1 MKVKFTKLAALLLA
15 GVALFATGCTDY
27 EVDIQK
33 VDKKV
38 DNLTTEV
45 NNKIA
50 SLEQQIAGINA
61 TIATLET
68 KAAHDADIQTLR
80 NELAQQKADL
90 QNEFNGKIEK
100 AVADL
105 TAEINKKVN
114 QADYDVD
121 KAKIE
126 KAIKDVNDALDAAKG
141 RIKALED
148 ADYQGQIDAAKD
160 RIKALED
167 AQFQDQIDAA
177 KGRITKLENLLAGDW
192 DGKTVKETIDAVAQ
206 SVADLETAVNGKI
219 NALEVRV
226 KANEDAIK
234 EINEKTIPALQAQI
248 DTINKETIPAL
259 KKDIQDLKDGK
270 LDKATFEEYKTAT
283 ANTIRLMQ
291 EAIQN
296 LADTKLDK
304 TEFETKVAEILAK
317 FDDYVLKTTFEAFK
331 AIVGTEDELKNFEGT
346 IIGRLKACE
355 ALLAGEWGDK
365 TVKEYIDAEAKKLQ
379 DQLDLIT
386 NKDKTGRL
394 DVLEQ
399 AEADL
404 EKLVKETILPQ
415 VEFALDYVG
424 DYGVGLQ
431 GYIDEGDAWAL
442 EEAKKYTD
450 SQIKLVMET
459 VYDLYYELYDVI
471 QQLASRIQSIVYVP
485 DYDDLKITSNMAAV
499 TQEGVEGVM
508 YMDQPTEVTYKILP
522 AMYAAA
528 VADNFEDLLAFDVKT
543 VKTRA
548 DEDAPVEPAFQI
560 LKAEKDANID
570 ENGLVTFTVLPV
582 NVASAAFAATDIPVE
597 FNAVFGNV
605 VNVFGFDIPYLWADG
620 EYVYP
625 VVKEEDLE
633 AYLARTAF
641 AASLRF
647 VNQDVVVPSDHREGD
662 VEYSEEYNE
671 VASTYN
677 VLFPAVSD
685 KFDIGVYKPV
695 EDEEGNTKLVA
706 VGEEWQKLPYTSL
719 REATEDYAAC
729 VGEPKNQDPKGYRII
744 QDGAI
749 PGIVIEGKD
758 EPMTLE
764 EATAAGYVVPT
775 AEISFDEF
783 TYFKNKTAFD
793 AGSEGNVDEKLFIPT
808 EKVYAEIE
816 MNPEKTPM
824 ERKAALGNVISGN
837 YKMTTAFG
845 VTEFDGQVEIVK
857 PQGEV
862 AAEATI
868 VWTYALDAEVDHNLF
883 YGADGATTYTRVKY
897 PVKLNEED
905 VQYIFDNLP
914 ITFDDFEGVNAE
926 LKVTMPGETE
936 DDDPV
941 DVTDKFIITHD
952 KIVDNG
958 LVVDFEFP
966 GDLWDKVFTVTAVYH
981 LDVADITV
989 NGVVT
994 TVDRNRE
1001 KVVLGPYEHTFVVND
1016 PEEYYDG
1023 YYHWTSDPLYGDIFK
1038 AFNDE
1043 HVINLELNE
1052 DGDFEYDAEKEE
1064 FAVAELEGKLKAAKD
1079 AGTAKGYIDIK
1090 NAEDVDVYAWTMKTV
1105 TPEVLAG
1112 DIFSSGK
1119 RDENDPNL
1127 WLGNTVTRNI
1137 TTYIGEE
1144 VEFSFIFNYKVPDYN
1159 FLHLSYYTF
1168 NTDESQAVP
1177 ENNFIQHYDL
1187 DEWLF
1192 EEQVKTPYDAPLWW
1206 SQVQPSYFNAKK
1218 AEGTNEA
1225 DAQQQV
1231 SNRYA
1236 LADYDVKYINL
1247 AELAFNVVDENDEII
1262 DNADLAALGLEI
1274 KFEYKDS
1281 TKLNNL
1287 TPEEIAEHPDW
1298 EGKLPVPDQ
1307 KVGTPEF
1314 LLYKSLWVDN
1324 TTFYYLTNEHPW
1336 IPARGVMTLTVG
1348 TVGQGGYKFPV
1359 ATRFDFAKDAAK
1371 YEGVTLD
1378 YSNYAMVRWTPFQ
1391 KGTADGFTIV
1401 LDENKIYAE
1410 PLFKGM
1416 NLKDRR
1422 PHDTSFF
1429 VIQDG
1434 KWVEGNAAADAT
1446 AASNK
1451 NGYLT
1456 GVNSKEAYH
1465 IEEDFDY
1472 NEVEL
1477 PAELRKIMKIKYSAD
1492 GVTFVDKEQAT
1503 DKMVPYI
1510 YFDYTSEVEFRGEVV
1525 LNVLVKLQN
1534 PWQEE
1539 LVFNYDIKIK
1549 GVR

>member
-50 SLEQQIAGINA
+50 SLDQQIAGINA

-68 KAAHDADIQTLR
+68 KAAHDADIQSLRTALETLESALR
-80 NELAQQKADL
+80 AALD
-90 QNEFNGKIEK
+90 GK
-100 AVADL
+100 
-105 TAEINKKVN
+105 
-114 QADYDVD
+114 VD
-121 KAKIE
+121 KDVYNAKIQ
-126 KAIKDVNDALDAAKG
+126 DLDALDELFK
-141 RIKALED
+141 
-148 ADYQGQIDAAKD
+148 GQIADLYGKLDTTNQA
-160 RIKALED
+160 
-167 AQFQDQIDAA
+167 
-177 KGRITKLENLLAGDW
+177 IT
-192 DGKTVKETIDAVAQ
+192 
-206 SVADLETAVNGKI
+206 DLETALKGQI
-219 NALEVRV
+219 AALELRV
-226 KANEDAIK
+226 KNNEDAIK
-234 EINEKTIPALQAQI
+234 ELTKEGGVIDQLKARIKTLEDAKTKMEQ
-248 DTINKETIPAL
+248 
-259 KKDIQDLKDGK
+259 DIQNLQDGK
-270 LDKATFEEYKTAT
+270 LDKATFEEYKKETAGT
-283 ANTIRLMQ
+283 IADMKKAIGELAKLNTTNKTSLVD
-291 EAIQN
+291 AIN
-296 LADTKLDK
+296 
-304 TEFETKVAEILAK
+304 EVVAK
-317 FDDYVLKTTFEAFK
+317 FDDYVLKTTFEEFVKIAATKEELALVK
-331 AIVGTEDELKNFEGT
+331 AELEGRIEDCEDLLKT
-346 IIGRLKACE
+346 
-355 ALLAGEWGDK
+355 
-365 TVKEYIDAEAKKLQ
+365 
-379 DQLDLIT
+379 IT
-386 NKDKTGRL
+386 NDEKTGRL
-394 DVLEQ
+394 DILEK

-415 VEFALDYVG
+415 IQFAIDYKG
-424 DYGVGLQ
+424 TYGNGLK
-431 GYIDEGDAWAL
+431 GYIDDGDAWAL

-471 QQLASRIQSIVYVP
+471 QQLATRIQSIVYVP

-508 YMDQPTEVTYKILP
+508 YMDQPTAITYKILP
-522 AMYAAA
+522 AKYAAA
-528 VADNFEDLLAFDVKT
+528 VADNFEKLLVFDVKT
-543 VKTRA
+543 VNTRA
-548 DEDAPVEPAFQI
+548 DEGEVSHQPEFQI
-560 LKAEKDANID
+560 TAAEKDANID

-582 NVASAAFAATDIPVE
+582 NVASAAFAATAIPVAFE
-597 FNAVFGNV
+597 AVL
-605 VNVFGFDIPYLWADG
+605 DD
-620 EYVYP
+620 EERVYP
-625 VVKEEDLE
+625 VVKEADLE
-633 AYLARTAF
+633 AYLAREAF

-647 VNQDVVVPSDHREGD
+647 MTPDVVVPVGDHRDGD
-662 VEYSEEYNE
+662 VEYSQEYNE

-677 VLFPAVSD
+677 VLFPAVSNT
-685 KFDIGVYKPV
+685 FEIGVYKP
-695 EDEEGNTKLVA
+695 EEGEDGKSKLVA

-719 REATEDYAAC
+719 REKADGKAENGDAAC
-729 VGEPKNQDPKGYRII
+729 VGEPKNQDPKGYRVI
-744 QDGAI
+744 QDGAV
-749 PGIVIEGKD
+749 PGIVIEGED

-764 EATAAGYVVPT
+764 DAAAAGYVVPT

-816 MNPEKTPM
+816 MNYEKKPM
-824 ERKAALGNVISGN
+824 ERKEALGNVISGN
-837 YKMTTAFG
+837 YKMTTVFG

-862 AAEATI
+862 AADATI
-868 VWTYALDAEVDHNLF
+868 VWTYALDADVDHNLF
-883 YGADGATTYTRVKY
+883 YGAEGATTYTRTEYAVNLKQ
-897 PVKLNEED
+897 ED
-905 VQYIFDNLP
+905 VEYIFTNLP

-926 LKVTMPGETE
+926 LKITMPGETE
-936 DDDPV
+936 DAEPV
-941 DVTDKFIITHD
+941 DVTDKFLITHD
-952 KIVDNG
+952 KIVDGG

-966 GDLWDKVFTVTAVYH
+966 IEFWDKVLTVTAVYH
-981 LDVADITV
+981 LDLADITV

-1001 KVVLGPYEHTFVVND
+1001 KVVLGPYTHTFIVND

-1168 NTDESQAVP
+1168 NTDESKAVP

-1192 EEQVKTPYDAPLWW
+1192 EDQVKTPYDAPLWW

-1218 AEGTNEA
+1218 AEGTSEA

-1274 KFEYKDS
+1274 KFEYKDT

-1307 KVGTPEF
+1307 KVGSPEF

-1359 ATRFDFAKDAAK
+1359 ATRFDFAKDAVK
-1371 YEGVTLD
+1371 YEGVSLD

-1434 KWVEGNAAADAT
+1434 KWVDGNAAADAT
-1446 AASNK
+1446 AASKK

>member
-50 SLEQQIAGINA
+50 SLDQQIAGINA

-68 KAAHDADIQTLR
+68 KAAHDADIQSLRTALETLESALR
-80 NELAQQKADL
+80 AALD
-90 QNEFNGKIEK
+90 GK
-100 AVADL
+100 
-105 TAEINKKVN
+105 
-114 QADYDVD
+114 VD
-121 KAKIE
+121 KDVYNAKIQ
-126 KAIKDVNDALDAAKG
+126 DLDALDELFK
-141 RIKALED
+141 
-148 ADYQGQIDAAKD
+148 GQIADLYGKLDTTNQA
-160 RIKALED
+160 
-167 AQFQDQIDAA
+167 
-177 KGRITKLENLLAGDW
+177 IT
-192 DGKTVKETIDAVAQ
+192 
-206 SVADLETAVNGKI
+206 DLETALKGQI
-219 NALEVRV
+219 AALELRV
-226 KANEDAIK
+226 KNNEDAIK
-234 EINEKTIPALQAQI
+234 ELTKEGGVIDQLKARIKTLEDAKTKMEQ
-248 DTINKETIPAL
+248 
-259 KKDIQDLKDGK
+259 DIQNLQDGK
-270 LDKATFEEYKTAT
+270 LDKATFEEYKKETAGT
-283 ANTIRLMQ
+283 IADMKKAIGELAKLNTTNKTSLVD
-291 EAIQN
+291 AIN
-296 LADTKLDK
+296 
-304 TEFETKVAEILAK
+304 EVVAK
-317 FDDYVLKTTFEAFK
+317 FDDYVLKTTFEEFVKIAATKEELALVK
-331 AIVGTEDELKNFEGT
+331 AELEGRIEDCEDLLKT
-346 IIGRLKACE
+346 
-355 ALLAGEWGDK
+355 
-365 TVKEYIDAEAKKLQ
+365 
-379 DQLDLIT
+379 IT
-386 NKDKTGRL
+386 NDEKTGRL
-394 DVLEQ
+394 DILEK

-415 VEFALDYVG
+415 IQFAIDYKG
-424 DYGVGLQ
+424 TYGNGLQ
-431 GYIDEGDAWAL
+431 GYIDDGDAWAL
-442 EEAKKYTD
+442 DEAKKYTD

-471 QQLASRIQSIVYVP
+471 QQLATRIQSIVYVP

-522 AMYAAA
+522 AKYAAA

-548 DEDAPVEPAFQI
+548 DEDAPVEPAFEI

-582 NVASAAFAATDIPVE
+582 KVASAQFAATDIPVE
-597 FNAVFGNV
+597 FYAVLDDEEF
-605 VNVFGFDIPYLWADG
+605 
-620 EYVYP
+620 VYP
-625 VVKEEDLE
+625 VVNAEDLE
-633 AYLARTAF
+633 AYLGRAAF

-677 VLFPAVSD
+677 VLFPAVSNT
-685 KFDIGVYKPV
+685 FEIGVYKP
-695 EDEEGNTKLVA
+695 EEGEDGKSKLVA

-719 REATEDYAAC
+719 REKADGKAENGDAAC

-749 PGIVIEGKD
+749 PGIVIEGED

-764 EATAAGYVVPT
+764 DAAAAGYVVPT

-816 MNPEKTPM
+816 MNYEKKPM
-824 ERKAALGNVISGN
+824 ERKEALGNVISGN
-837 YKMTTAFG
+837 YKMTTVFG

-862 AAEATI
+862 AADATI
-868 VWTYALDAEVDHNLF
+868 VWTYALDADVDHNLF
-883 YGADGATTYTRVKY
+883 YGAEGATTYTRTEYAVNLKQ
-897 PVKLNEED
+897 ED
-905 VQYIFDNLP
+905 VEYIFTNLP

-926 LKVTMPGETE
+926 LKITMPGETE
-936 DDDPV
+936 DAEPV
-941 DVTDKFIITHD
+941 DVTDKFLITHD

-966 GDLWDKVFTVTAVYH
+966 QDLWGKVFTVTAVYH
-981 LDVADITV
+981 LDLADITV

-1001 KVVLGPYEHTFVVND
+1001 KVVLGPYTHTFIVND

-1168 NTDESQAVP
+1168 NTDESKAVA

-1359 ATRFDFAKDAAK
+1359 ATRFDFAKDAVK
-1371 YEGVTLD
+1371 YEGVSLD

-1434 KWVEGNAAADAT
+1434 KWVDGNAAADAT
-1446 AASNK
+1446 AASKK